1 MAEFNWRPVE
11 PNEKRLG
18 DIDAIKARIEELKA
32 ERAQLVKMYDSE
44 EADNALGAQ
53 MLRAGDE
60 GAMYKFLR
68 GQRDARAMA
77 EAQKAEASKPT
88 QERFDRALEALQA
101 TEAQMA
107 GANLDPAQAQ
117 KMELLA
123 ENQRAQLDDMLARNP
138 SLSRRNYG
146 AKTEPAKATPDNLW
160 SFKSELGYDGGSMTD
175 AEIDAK
181 AEALRKANPNVN
193 GSEVTKLVDE
203 AKKRNET
210 AYQKYVKEVA
220 KQNGLI
226 KELFNAYYNTSD
238 VSTKEVLSGLIKS
251 AGGKIDRKGNAVYLK
266 AKTKQ
271 DWIKGK

>member
-18 DIDAIKARIEELKA
+18 GIDAIKARIEELKA

-68 GQRDARAMA
+68 GQRDTRAMA
-77 EAQKAEASKPT
+77 EAQKDEAGKPT

-107 GANLDPAQAQ
+107 GANVDPAQAD
-117 KMELLA
+117 KMKLLA
-123 ENQRAQLDDMLARNP
+123 ENQRAQLDDMLAKNP

-146 AKTEPAKATPDNLW
+146 AKTETPKATQENLW
-160 SFKSELGYDGGSMTD
+160 SFKSELGYDGGTMTD

-193 GSEVTKLVDE
+193 GSEVAKLVDE

-210 AYQKYVKEVA
+210 AYRKYVEDIDR
-220 KQNGLI
+220 QNAILDS
-226 KELFNAYYNTSD
+226 LFDTYS
-238 VSTKEVLSGLIKS
+238 VLDNNPKIATLIKS
-251 AGGKIDRKGNAVYLK
+251 LGGRINKDGELVKLK
-266 AKTKQ
+266 KKKK
-271 DWIKGK
+271 DVWLKER

>member
-68 GQRDARAMA
+68 GQRDTRAMA
-77 EAQKAEASKPT
+77 EAQKAEAGKPT

-123 ENQRAQLDDMLARNP
+123 ENQRAQLDDMLAKNP

-146 AKTEPAKATPDNLW
+146 AKSEPAKATPDNLW
-160 SFKSELGYDGGSMTD
+160 SFKSELGYDGGTMTD

-193 GSEVTKLVDE
+193 GSEVAKLVDE

-210 AYQKYVKEVA
+210 AYQKYVKDVDRQNAVLVSLYKTYSKNRDPEVA
-220 KQNGLI
+220 AI
-226 KELFNAYYNTSD
+226 
-238 VSTKEVLSGLIKS
+238 IKS
-251 AGGKIDRKGNAVYLK
+251 LGGAINTKTGGLVKLK
-266 AKTKQ
+266 KK
-271 DWIKGK
+271 DKDVWLKER

>member
-68 GQRDARAMA
+68 GQRDTRAMA
-77 EAQKAEASKPT
+77 EAQKANANMPT
-88 QERFDRALEALQA
+88 QKEFDRTLEALQA

-107 GANLDPAQAQ
+107 GANVDPAQSQ
-117 KMELLA
+117 RMKLLA
-123 ENQRAQLDDMLARNP
+123 DNLRAQLDDKLAKNP

-146 AKTEPAKATPDNLW
+146 AKGNDNNTATADNLW
-160 SFKSELGYDGGSMTD
+160 SFKSELGYDGGNMTD

-193 GSEVTKLVDE
+193 GSEVARLVDE

-210 AYQKYVKEVA
+210 AYQKYVKDVDRQNAVLASLYKTYSKNRDPEVA
-220 KQNGLI
+220 AI
-226 KELFNAYYNTSD
+226 
-238 VSTKEVLSGLIKS
+238 IKS
-251 AGGKIDRKGNAVYLK
+251 LGGAIN
-266 AKTKQ
+266 AKTGGLVKLKKK
-271 DWIKGK
+271 DKDVWLKER

>member
-1 MAEFNWRPVE
+1 MSDFNWRPSMM
-11 PNEKRLG
+11 
-18 DIDAIKARIEELKA
+18 DADSIRARIEELKA
-32 ERAQLVKMYDSE
+32 EKAQLLRQYDSE

-53 MLRAGDE
+53 MLRAGDD

-68 GQRDARAMA
+68 GQRDTRAMA
-77 EAQKAEASKPT
+77 EAQKAGANMPT
-88 QERFDRALEALQA
+88 QDQFDRTLEALQA

-107 GANLDPAQAQ
+107 GANVDPAQAD
-117 KMELLA
+117 KMKLLA
-123 ENQRAQLDDMLARNP
+123 ENQRAQLDDMLAKNP

-146 AKTEPAKATPDNLW
+146 AKVNDNKTATADNLW

-175 AEIDAK
+175 EEIDAK

-193 GSEVTKLVDE
+193 GSEVAKLVEE

-266 AKTKQ
+266 AKSKQ

>member
-1 MAEFNWRPVE
+1 MAEYNWRPS
-11 PNEKRLG
+11 G
-18 DIDAIKARIEELKA
+18 TMTADDIRARIAELKA
-32 ERAQLVKMYDSE
+32 ERAQLVKQYDSE

-68 GQRDARAMA
+68 GQRDTRAMA
-77 EAQKAEASKPT
+77 EAQKAEANRPT
-88 QERFDRALEALQA
+88 QEQFDRTLEALQA

-107 GANLDPAQAQ
+107 GANVDPAQAG
-117 KMELLA
+117 KMKLLA
-123 ENQRAQLDDMLARNP
+123 ENQRAQLEDMLAKNP
-138 SLSRRNYG
+138 SLSRRNFG
-146 AKTEPAKATPDNLW
+146 GQAGNDNAPVADNLW

-193 GSEVTKLVDE
+193 GSEVAKIVED

-226 KELFNAYYNTSD
+226 KELFNAYYNTTD